1 MALLPAFKDL
11 ELNPDPNAA
20 PIETSE
26 PPTLAEESEN
36 QPEPPAIVGEV
47 NTTALT
53 ASTATEESE
62 NQTETPPNRIAINI
76 LGPMYDQ
83 LNPDLISHMSTSI
96 TDLPHL
102 LGFCPNY
109 INLIH
114 EFLEVVN
121 LLKILKTQKPS
132 TAIRLSQLE
141 AENMEIILEEA
152 KAKELDHS
160 EFSTLLESLHTKITT
175 PNLVFEEILETGNW
189 SKSEIIMLKLRIGTK
204 LSDDLYRFLML
215 NQKYNP
221 SKVFQRTNRILLFI
235 DLHGDR
241 AGKRKLPP
249 SNSSILLLDQNLK
262 EELIECTN
270 AEWEMIMTGIIAI
283 ISEKERRDSDLWKTI
298 LDDILPNIPTISHMI
313 LLCHFIERRDDN
325 KEEYNTMK
333 DEEILAIL
341 GSENALRQFISTR

>member
-141 AENMEIILEEA
+141 TENMEIILEEA

-175 PNLVFEEILETGNW
+175 PNLVFEEILETGKGVLAALQKHFSPEFLNRFTGLIVFKALT
-189 SKSEIIMLKLRIGTK
+189 KSIKGKLAKI
-204 LSDDLYRFLML
+204 
-215 NQKYNP
+215 
-221 SKVFQRTNRILLFI
+221 
-235 DLHGDR
+235 
-241 AGKRKLPP
+241 
-249 SNSSILLLDQNLK
+249 
-262 EELIECTN
+262 
-270 AEWEMIMTGIIAI
+270 
-283 ISEKERRDSDLWKTI
+283 
-298 LDDILPNIPTISHMI
+298 IPTIIIISI
-313 LLCHFIERRDDN
+313 ARLL
-325 KEEYNTMK
+325 
-333 DEEILAIL
+333 
-341 GSENALRQFISTR
+341 